1 MRHLGLRGLARV
13 HVRKGRPVLPR
24 HLAHRLFLRE
34 LRDYRD
40 CLDPAAA
47 LESHAAAEVRLLAE
61 SYRESAEMALER
73 AVQALACWY
82 EPGPLIGVLD
92 RLRSRDRLVASP
104 ALEFLEHVLPRSIVG
119 PVRRIFEEPTIAG
132 ADEATTPDPLA
143 RWIEAAWSS
152 EDGWL
157 RACAVRASRFSPS
170 FDPRRFTTADEDD
183 PRVRAEI
190 VTLRLPGT
198 QNPDAAL
205 RGATC

>member
-13 HVRKGRPVLPR
+13 RVRTGQPVLAR

-34 LRDYRD
+34 LRDYRG
-40 CLDPAAA
+40 CLDPATA

-73 AVQALACWY
+73 AMQALACWY
-82 EPGPLIGVLD
+82 EPGPLIGVLE

-104 ALEFLEHVLPRSIVG
+104 ALEFLEHVLPRSIFRS
-119 PVRRIFEEPTIAG
+119 VRAIFEEPTATP
-132 ADEATTPDPLA
+132 ADPERTPDPLA
-143 RWIEAAWSS
+143 ERIEAAWNS

-170 FDPRRFTTADEDD
+170 FDLRRFTATEDDD

-190 VTLRLPGT
+190 VTLDIPGVPT
-198 QNPDAAL
+198 PGAAAQ
-205 RGATC
+205 GAAC